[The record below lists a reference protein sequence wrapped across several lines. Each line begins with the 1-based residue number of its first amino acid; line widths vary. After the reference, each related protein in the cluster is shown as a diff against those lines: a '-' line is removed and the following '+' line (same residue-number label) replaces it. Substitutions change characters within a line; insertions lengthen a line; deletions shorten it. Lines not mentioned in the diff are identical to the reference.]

1 MGAFAEKQEALVNSS
16 FEAFKANIHQYNV
29 VFYTSSF
36 GSSSCRLT
44 PSTSQEKLKL

>member
-29 VFYTSSF
+29 VFYTSI
-36 GSSSCRLT
+36 L
-44 PSTSQEKLKL
+44 EKAAAAKD